1 MSDDFSLTSFVICLY
16 WLVDSSIVELDTVEG
31 GRENSTK
38 AFLTFFFRDCSL
50 MLILVLQEKIQ
61 EQVISVFDYL
71 TEKPRIEV
79 FRELFSV
86 ILTDNDMEFRF
97 PERLECDKNGVI
109 RTKIFYCNPTS
120 SWQKEVCA

>member
-79 FRELFSV
+79 FRELFPV
-86 ILTDNDMEFRF
+86 ILTDNDMEVQF